1 MSTKSNNVKHKGLNS
16 PESCE
21 KTIQNSGIFG
31 SKSKVLFLQKNC
43 PQTTHCDKNKIDITQ
58 KHRIPKQKLKGK
70 TLQCS
75 KDRKQRLKRNKS
87 HYEIIK
93 SKTSIT
99 GVN

>member
-1 MSTKSNNVKHKGLNS
+1 MSTKSNNVKRKGLNS

-70 TLQCS
+70 TLLKTES
-75 KDRKQRLKRNKS
+75 KDSKGTKVTMRLLNPKLQS
-87 HYEIIK
+87 LD
-93 SKTSIT
+93 
-99 GVN
+99 